1 MKHSVLQ
8 EARHP
13 SQVLSE
19 IRRKVSA
26 LEIVFMNKIAVLVGQ
41 STVRPLPCYSYT
53 TTVLSAYQIP
63 VFYSHNLW

>member
-19 IRRKVSA
+19 LRRKVSA
-26 LEIVFMNKIAVLVGQ
+26 LEIVFMNKIAVLV
-41 STVRPLPCYSYT
+41 
-53 TTVLSAYQIP
+53 
-63 VFYSHNLW
+63 